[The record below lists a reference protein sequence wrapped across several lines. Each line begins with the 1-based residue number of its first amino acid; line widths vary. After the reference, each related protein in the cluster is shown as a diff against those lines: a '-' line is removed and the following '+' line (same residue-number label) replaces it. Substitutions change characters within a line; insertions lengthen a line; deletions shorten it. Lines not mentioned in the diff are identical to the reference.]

1 MCDYYNVNK
10 VTDLGFGSAA
20 NLVKKAAERKKN
32 LVGANISSI
41 VYEAALLRHS
51 SGVGDTDSTS
61 VSTRSGGV
69 LGFKSKE
76 EALEAIKST
85 PLLEDVSLWTHWDE
99 VFGGE
104 VSKLGDLKSF
114 LENEGILLSTRKTSS
129 KSRNP
134 LVVMETSPGV
144 LLRVTMDTSPDM
156 FRECT
161 RHRDVIGATGHLVS
175 MVMMNGGVSNTP
187 VALLANHVQS
197 SLASMGVDDRSDCDH
212 RSTFVLKCLTRMP
225 LRLARA
231 VGAKVC
237 ISTYVDRRL
246 TFCMNSD

>member
-32 LVGANISSI
+32 LVGANIPSI

-51 SGVGDTDSTS
+51 SGVGDTDSIS

-114 LENEGILLSTRKTSS
+114 LENEGILLSTKKISS
-129 KSRNP
+129 QIQNP

-175 MVMMNGGVSNTP
+175 MVVMNGVSNTP

-197 SLASMGVDDRSDCDH
+197 SLASMVVDDRGDSDH

-225 LRLARA
+225 LRLAQA